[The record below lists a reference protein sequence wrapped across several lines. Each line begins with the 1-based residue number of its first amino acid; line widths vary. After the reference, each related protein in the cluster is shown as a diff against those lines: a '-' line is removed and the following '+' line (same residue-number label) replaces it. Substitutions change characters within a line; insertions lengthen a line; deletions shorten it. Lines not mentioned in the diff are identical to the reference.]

1 MATLPF
7 ILVSPEKVLFDQEVS
22 MVVIPGAEGDI
33 GILPQHAPLLTLLRP
48 GVNTIYEEE
57 KILVR
62 IFIDG
67 GFSEVTPERCVA
79 LVTEGVPLES
89 MDKSSLE
96 IEINNLLE
104 DLADSKTPEARK
116 QTDQNLEI
124 SRAKLMELI
133 AHQKID

>member
-48 GVNTIYEEE
+48 GVITIYEEE

>member
-48 GVNTIYEEE
+48 GVITIYEEE

-67 GFSEVTPERCVA
+67 GFSEVTSERCVA